1 MSRLYWSVLFFHKSI
16 NSLDRVNSIGLKDQK
31 GLRNIYVLIL
41 IITTFSVITLTINY
55 WSGFLNLF
63 NPNVETIEITSYH
76 VQKETPGWIIYLN
89 LHNGG
94 SKYAT
99 LLRVSINKTSILPVN
114 YGKQS
119 YVDNATSTDL
129 FHSGITLKSG
139 DSTTIR
145 VWIDEDYLNIIS
157 GSTILM
163 TIRSNNNL
171 DYVKYIV
178 LFFYD

>member
-16 NSLDRVNSIGLKDQK
+16 SSLDRFNSIGLKDQK
-31 GLRNIYVLIL
+31 GLGKIYILIL

-63 NPNVETIEITSYH
+63 NPNVEKIEITSYN
-76 VQKETPGWIIYLN
+76 VQKEAPGWLIYLN
-89 LHNGG
+89 LNNSG

-99 LLRVSINKTSILPVN
+99 LLRVFINRTSILPIN

-129 FHSGITLKSG
+129 FHSGITLKSE

-145 VWIDEDYLNIIS
+145 VWIDEDYLNIVS
-157 GSTILM
+157 GSTILI

-171 DYVKYIV
+171 DYAKYIV
-178 LFFYD
+178 LS